1 MIVKEDLHIDYEQ
14 NYVVDLIKLSEKSK
28 YQIYVYWRDFLGPS
42 FGHIF
47 ILSYTNNLSINIV
60 STATLFTNDTPDDTS
75 SFSMIC
81 RKYLNRHINRKSHL
95 IKI

>member
-1 MIVKEDLHIDYEQ
+1 MTAKKDLHIDYEQ
-14 NYVVDLIKLSEKSK
+14 NYVVDLIKLREKSK
-28 YQIYVYWRDFLGPS
+28 YQIYVYWRDFLGPN

-75 SFSMIC
+75 LFSMIC
-81 RKYLNRHINRKSHL
+81 RKYLNSHINL
-95 IKI
+95 I